1 MKRPGSVAFD
11 FQGVSER
18 QRGHSLPAKEAVF
31 KRRNRLFAVLILM
44 GFAWLAGCSGFGSTS
59 FVSGG
64 GSAPFSFTMTD
75 TPPAGVTVLSFE
87 VTVTSAVLNPNNISL
102 ISTPTKIEVKHL
114 ETEAAFLS
122 TVNVPAGT
130 YNSITL
136 NLTNPELTI
145 LNIGPAIT
153 AFGQT
158 CNTGQVCE
166 FKPSVAA
173 NLTISSS
180 PPFPLVVSGNSPTG
194 LLVDVNLNNVI
205 SNPLGIDFTAV
216 GAVAVAQLT
225 GAGLPQG
232 QLGEIDDLVG
242 VVANK
247 DATNNQFTLQTTQG
261 NFTVKADTTT
271 QFEGFDGAGC
281 AANNFTCV
289 ANGQVVEVNLGLLA
303 AGGFLARAIEFED
316 AAVDDELEGVIT
328 SVVSST
334 QFQMVI
340 TEELRNV
347 AGVDVGN
354 PVTVNLQ
361 AGASF
366 HVDTNGLTVPPSLQ
380 AAFEGSGDTSQ
391 LLPGQAVQVRV
402 RSLAAGPP
410 IVVATN
416 RVRLRFSRLTAS
428 VSGSPFG
435 SIFNVTNL
443 PSLFTSA
450 GITQIRVQTSA
461 QTEFE
466 GVSGVAGLNSGD
478 TVSLRGLLFSALP
491 NPVLVADKVRKRS

>member
-1 MKRPGSVAFD
+1 MLLLTLA
-11 FQGVSER
+11 
-18 QRGHSLPAKEAVF
+18 L
-31 KRRNRLFAVLILM
+31 
-44 GFAWLAGCSGFGSTS
+44 LAGCGGSSTS
-59 FVSGG
+59 MVSSGA
-64 GSAPFSFTMTD
+64 SAPFSLTMTD

-87 VTVTSAVLNPNNISL
+87 VTVPSAVLNPNNSSL

-145 LNIGPAIT
+145 LNTGPAIT

-173 NLTISSS
+173 NVTISSS

-194 LLVDVNLNNVI
+194 LLVDVNLNNII
-205 SNPLGIDFTAV
+205 SNTLGIDFTVA
-216 GAVAVAQLT
+216 GAVTVTQLT

-232 QLGEIDDLVG
+232 QLEELEDLVG

-247 DATNNQFTLQTTQG
+247 DATNNQFSLQTTQG
-261 NFTVKADTTT
+261 NFLVKVDTTT
-271 QFEGFDGAGC
+271 EFEKFDQAGC
-281 AANNFTCV
+281 SANNFTCV
-289 ANGQVVEVNLGLLA
+289 ANGQIVEVDLRLMA
-303 AGGFLARAIEFED
+303 AGGFLAKKIELED
-316 AAVDDELEGVIT
+316 AAVDDELEGVIS

-334 QFQMVI
+334 QFQMVVI
-340 TEELRNV
+340 DELRDV
-347 AGVDVGN
+347 AGVEVGN
-354 PVTVNLQ
+354 PITVNLQ
-361 AGASF
+361 VGTSF
-366 HVDTNGLTVPPSLQ
+366 RVDTNGLTVPSGLQ
-380 AAFEGSGDTSQ
+380 GAFEGATDTSQ
-391 LLPGQAVQVRV
+391 LLPGQEVQVRV
-402 RSLAAGPP
+402 RALSAGPP
-410 IVVATN
+410 ITVSTD
-416 RVRLRFSRLTAS
+416 RVRLRFSRFRATVTGA
-428 VSGSPFG
+428 PAG
-435 SIFNVTNL
+435 SIFNVGSL

-450 GITQIRVQTSA
+450 GITQIQVQTSA

-478 TVSLRGLLFSALP
+478 TVSLRGLLFSASP